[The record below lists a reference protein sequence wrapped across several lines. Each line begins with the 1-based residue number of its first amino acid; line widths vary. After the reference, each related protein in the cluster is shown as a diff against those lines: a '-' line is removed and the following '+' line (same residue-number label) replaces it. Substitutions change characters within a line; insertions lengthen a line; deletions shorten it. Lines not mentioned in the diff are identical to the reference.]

1 MESNLQL
8 PYHIVQ
14 TNDLTYKFIAL
25 SGVVYTAY
33 FIDISES
40 FGADS
45 VYTFSFDA
53 AGKTVKD
60 ERVRCTIVKILSD
73 FFQLQQNSLIVVCE
87 TADHKEKARFK
98 LFQKWYELTNGHRIE
113 KVDIALD
120 QDDYNLRSSLLI
132 PEDHPHNHEI
142 KDIYCGW
149 AKSSTDK

>member
-14 TNDLTYKFIAL
+14 IDDLAYKFIAQ

-40 FGADS
+40 FGADL

-60 ERVRCTIVKILSD
+60 DRVRCTIVKILSD
-73 FFQLQQNSLIVVCE
+73 FFRLKQNSLIVVCE
-87 TADHKEKARFK
+87 TTDHKEKARFK
-98 LFQKWYELTNGHRIE
+98 LFQKWYDLAVGHNIE
-113 KVDIALD
+113 KIDVALD
-120 QDDYNLRSSLLI
+120 LDDYNIRSSLLI
-132 PEDHPHNHEI
+132 PENHPQNNKI
-142 KDIYCGW
+142 KKIYCDW
-149 AKSSTDK
+149 AKNSIEK

>member
-14 TNDLTYKFIAL
+14 TDDMTYKFIAQ

-40 FGADS
+40 FGADL

-53 AGKTVKD
+53 TGKAVKD
-60 ERVRCTIVKILSD
+60 DRVRCTIVKILSD
-73 FFQLQQNSLIVVCE
+73 FFRLKQNSLIVVCE

-98 LFQKWYELTNGHRIE
+98 LFQKWYDLTNVRNIE
-113 KVDIALD
+113 KVDIELD
-120 QDDYNLRSSLLI
+120 LVDYNVRSSLLI
-132 PEDHPHNHEI
+132 SQNHPQNHQI
-142 KDIYCGW
+142 KDTYKDW
-149 AKSSTDK
+149 ARNCMDK